1 MPAPRDPTE
10 LQAEL
15 DALRTENADL
25 RTKVG
30 ALADANVYAAL
41 LVAELEEAREREDS
55 LVKRGEE
62 LDLQR
67 RLDSILQEERHE
79 ATLLQRVATEL
90 EVTNGLTLTGAI
102 RIRDAG
108 SARHGPTEESDPSA
122 DGTADGAG
130 QVVII
135 PVTAG
140 GRDIAELILRVASL
154 DSKWSARWQQ
164 FLQSIGNQIGMSLQ
178 RLRAEH
184 ENERMNVE
192 LITARDE
199 ALEASRTKSAFLAN
213 MSHELRTPM
222 NAIIGYSEMMIEDA
236 PDLKPEDFVPDL
248 EKVRTAGK
256 HLLSLINDIL
266 DLSKIEAGKMT
277 IFVEPFS
284 IRSTIDEVVA
294 MIQPVVTRSNN
305 TLVVTCPDN
314 IGMMVADVVKV
325 RQTLFNLLS
334 NASKFSDGGEI
345 HLDVST
351 VLRDGSEQI
360 VMAVTDQGIGMTP
373 EQLGRL
379 FQAFVQADNS
389 TTRKYGG
396 TGLGLTISRRFCEL
410 MGGDIR
416 VASQPGQ
423 GSTFTIQ
430 LPRVV
435 QPSSDGSS
443 SAMETTSELPG
454 ISAAA
459 TAQNQRGTILAI
471 DDNVEALDLIQRSLS
486 RDGYRVVTCSSGE
499 AGLALAR
506 TVRPDVITLDVMMP
520 NMNGW
525 QVLAALKADV
535 DLAPIPV
542 VLLSV
547 VENKEFGIA
556 LGATDCLTKPID
568 WERLDSLLERLTS
581 ADAPAPILVVEDD
594 SDSSELVRRLFERDG
609 WTVDVA
615 TNGEDALRKIRHR
628 RPALVVLDLMMPV
641 MDGFTFSERLRAEPG
656 CDDIPIVVLTSKS
669 LSPDEHR
676 RLNGHVADILTKG
689 AYQRSDLLQLV
700 HRLTAAP
707 DEAESTRAQTA
718 SPRGPARP

>member
-1 MPAPRDPTE
+1 MPERRDPTE

-15 DALRTENADL
+15 DALRIENADL

-30 ALADANVYAAL
+30 ALADANVYAAM

-55 LVKRGEE
+55 LVKHGEE

-79 ATLLQRVATEL
+79 TTLLQRVAAEL
-90 EVTNGLTLTGAI
+90 EATDGLTLTGAI
-102 RIRDAG
+102 RIREAG
-108 SARHGPTEESDPSA
+108 TEPDRQGEESDPSA
-122 DGTADGAG
+122 NGTADATR

-135 PVTAG
+135 PVSAG
-140 GRDIAELILRVASL
+140 GRNIADLILSVASL
-154 DSKWSARWQQ
+154 DSKWSARWLQ
-164 FLQSIGNQIGMSLQ
+164 FLQSVGSQIGMSVQ

-222 NAIIGYSEMMIEDA
+222 NAIIGYSEMLIEDA
-236 PDLKPEDFVPDL
+236 PDLKPEEFVPDL

-334 NASKFSDGGEI
+334 NAAKFSDGGEI
-345 HLDVST
+345 RLDVST
-351 VLRDGSEQI
+351 VLRESSEQI

-379 FQAFVQADNS
+379 FQAFVQADSS

-423 GSTFTIQ
+423 GSTFTIE

-435 QPSSDGSS
+435 QPNSDGSAS
-443 SAMETTSELPG
+443 VMETTSELPG
-454 ISAAA
+454 ILSAA
-459 TAQNQRGTILAI
+459 TEEHLRGTILAI

-568 WERLDSLLERLTS
+568 WQRLDSLLERLTS
-581 ADAPAPILVVEDD
+581 SDAPAPILVVEDD

-689 AYQRSDLLQLV
+689 AYQRSDLLEMV
-700 HRLTAAP
+700 RKLTAAP
-707 DEAESTRAQTA
+707 VV
-718 SPRGPARP
+718 

>member
-1 MPAPRDPTE
+1 MPERQDLTG

-15 DALRTENADL
+15 EALRAENADL

-30 ALADANVYAAL
+30 ALADANVYAAT

-55 LVKRGEE
+55 LVKRAEE

-67 RLDSILQEERHE
+67 RLDTILQEERRESVLWERVVAELE
-79 ATLLQRVATEL
+79 ATDGLALAGAVRVHHAPS
-90 EVTNGLTLTGAI
+90 
-102 RIRDAG
+102 DASEHANHESRTG
-108 SARHGPTEESDPSA
+108 SAMADANRHE
-122 DGTADGAG
+122 
-130 QVVII
+130 VRI
-135 PVTAG
+135 PVTVS
-140 GRDIAELILRVASL
+140 GRAVADLILNVAKNDSL
-154 DSKWSARWQQ
+154 WSARWLQ
-164 FLQSIGNQIGMSLQ
+164 FLQSVGSQMGTALQ
-178 RLRAEH
+178 RLRAEQ
-184 ENERMNVE
+184 ENERMNIE

-236 PDLKPEDFVPDL
+236 ADLKPEEFVPDL
-248 EKVRTAGK
+248 EKVRAAGK

-277 IFVEPFS
+277 IFMEPFS

-294 MIQPVVTRSNN
+294 MIQPVVSRSNN
-305 TLVVTCPDN
+305 TLVVTCPDD

-334 NASKFSDGGEI
+334 NACKFSEGGEI
-345 HLDVST
+345 RLDVST
-351 VLRDGSEQI
+351 MLRDSSERI
-360 VMAVTDQGIGMTP
+360 VMAVKDQGIGMTP

-379 FQAFVQADNS
+379 FQAFVQADSS

-396 TGLGLTISRRFCEL
+396 TGLGLTISRRFCEM

-416 VASQPGQ
+416 VASQLGE
-423 GSTFTIQ
+423 GSTFTIE
-430 LPRVV
+430 LPRIV
-435 QPSSDGSS
+435 QGNSDGG
-443 SAMETTSELPG
+443 TSTDVPDSGLPDSNAG
-454 ISAAA
+454 AIGHGH
-459 TAQNQRGTILAI
+459 RGTILAI

-520 NMNGW
+520 TMNGW

-547 VENKEFGIA
+547 VENKEFGLA

-568 WERLDSLLERLTS
+568 WSRLDTLLERLTGS
-581 ADAPAPILVVEDD
+581 DGPAPILVVEDD
-594 SDSSELVRRLFERDG
+594 PESSELVRRLFERDG

-615 TNGEDALRKIRHR
+615 ANGEDALRQIRHR

-656 CDDIPIVVLTSKS
+656 CEDIPIIVLTSKS
-669 LSPDEHR
+669 LTPDEHR

-689 AYQRSDLLQLV
+689 AYRRGDLLEMV
-700 HRLTAAP
+700 RKLTAAP
-707 DEAESTRAQTA
+707 EADVPSAAE
-718 SPRGPARP
+718 

>member
-1 MPAPRDPTE
+1 
-10 LQAEL
+10 
-15 DALRTENADL
+15 
-25 RTKVG
+25 
-30 ALADANVYAAL
+30 
-41 LVAELEEAREREDS
+41 
-55 LVKRGEE
+55 
-62 LDLQR
+62 
-67 RLDSILQEERHE
+67 
-79 ATLLQRVATEL
+79 
-90 EVTNGLTLTGAI
+90 
-102 RIRDAG
+102 
-108 SARHGPTEESDPSA
+108 
-122 DGTADGAG
+122 
-130 QVVII
+130 
-135 PVTAG
+135 
-140 GRDIAELILRVASL
+140 
-154 DSKWSARWQQ
+154 
-164 FLQSIGNQIGMSLQ
+164 
-178 RLRAEH
+178 
-184 ENERMNVE
+184 
-192 LITARDE
+192 
-199 ALEASRTKSAFLAN
+199 
-213 MSHELRTPM
+213 
-222 NAIIGYSEMMIEDA
+222 
-236 PDLKPEDFVPDL
+236 
-248 EKVRTAGK
+248 
-256 HLLSLINDIL
+256 
-266 DLSKIEAGKMT
+266 
-277 IFVEPFS
+277 
-284 IRSTIDEVVA
+284 

-305 TLVVTCPDN
+305 TLVVICPDN

-334 NASKFSDGGEI
+334 NAAKFSDGGEI
-345 HLDVST
+345 RLDVSA
-351 VLRDGSEQI
+351 VVRESSERI

-423 GSTFTIQ
+423 GSTFTIE

-435 QPSSDGSS
+435 QPHSDGSA
-443 SAMETTSELPG
+443 SAMETTSELLAIPSG
-454 ISAAA
+454 A
-459 TAQNQRGTILAI
+459 TEQHLRGTILSI

-535 DLAPIPV
+535 DLAAIPV

-568 WERLDSLLERLTS
+568 WKRLDSVLERLTS

-615 TNGEDALRKIRHR
+615 INGEDALRKIRHR

-669 LSPDEHR
+669 LSPDEQR
-676 RLNGHVADILTKG
+676 RLNGRVADILTKG
-689 AYQRSDLLQLV
+689 AYQRSDLLEMV
-700 HRLTAAP
+700 RKLTA
-707 DEAESTRAQTA
+707 
-718 SPRGPARP
+718 GPVV